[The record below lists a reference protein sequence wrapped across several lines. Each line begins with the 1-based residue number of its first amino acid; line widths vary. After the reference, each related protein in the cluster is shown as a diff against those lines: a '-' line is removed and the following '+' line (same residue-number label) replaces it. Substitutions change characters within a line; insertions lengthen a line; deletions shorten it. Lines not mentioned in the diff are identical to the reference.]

1 MKTPFRNPPDSTH
14 KTVDEAPNERAAEGI
29 DLTDEDEE
37 ILDRVWRDV
46 GKGWS
51 SDKKGDA

>member
-1 MKTPFRNPPDSTH
+1 MKTPFRNPPDSIH
-14 KTVDEAPNERAAEGI
+14 ETVDESPYERAEEGI

-37 ILDRVWRDV
+37 ILERVWRDV

>member
-14 KTVDEAPNERAAEGI
+14 KTVDEAPNERAEEGI

-37 ILDRVWRDV
+37 ILERVWRDV